1 MLDCHIPFQNVRV
14 EFRWNDTNVEKLVS
28 TWFQN
33 YESHKLYIEFVKK
46 TGDGAGVVF
55 KVDTK
60 IPINV
65 NINDLNFKVDI
76 EDSALCWP

>member
-1 MLDCHIPFQNVRV
+1 MRV

-46 TGDGAGVVF
+46 KTGDGAGVVFKVDIF

-76 EDSALCWP
+76 EDSALCRP